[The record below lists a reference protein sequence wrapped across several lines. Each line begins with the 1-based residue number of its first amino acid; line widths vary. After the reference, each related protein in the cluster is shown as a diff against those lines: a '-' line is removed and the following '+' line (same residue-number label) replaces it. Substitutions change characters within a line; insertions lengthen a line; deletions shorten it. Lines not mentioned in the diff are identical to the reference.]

1 LSDSPPS
8 SLSVL
13 IPFGIVTLIWG
24 STWIVIA
31 GQLGSVPASWSV
43 AYRFLIAGTVMLA
56 IALVRRESLRLDAR
70 GWAFAA
76 VAGTAQFTLNYG
88 LIYEAEK
95 HVTSGLVAVVFAL
108 LLLPNA
114 LFGRIFL
121 RHGIGPRLILGSIV
135 AMIGIALLF
144 VHEAQASTRGTAQVL
159 TGVGFTLAAVF
170 FASISNVM
178 QATEA
183 SRRYPLATLLGAS
196 MLFGAAIDIARAWIV
211 DGPPV
216 IDWSLSYIA
225 GLLYLGVIAS
235 SIAFTLYY
243 RVIRDIGPARA
254 AYSSVIIPVLA
265 MLFSTVFEG
274 YRWTWLAA
282 AGGALTLV
290 GLVIALSARR
300 PAR

>member
-1 LSDSPPS
+1 MSASPPS
-8 SLSVL
+8 RLSVL
-13 IPFGIVTLIWG
+13 VPFGIVTLIWG

-31 GQLGSVPASWSV
+31 GQLGSVPASWSI
-43 AYRFLIAGTVMLA
+43 AYRFLIAGMVMLA
-56 IALVRRESLRLDAR
+56 IALVRRESLWLDAR
-70 GWAFAA
+70 GWGFAVVSGA
-76 VAGTAQFTLNYG
+76 LQFTLNYSFV
-88 LIYEAEK
+88 YEAER

-121 RHGIGPRLILGSIV
+121 GHRIGPRLILGSIV

-159 TGVGFTLAAVF
+159 IGVGSTLAAVF

-178 QATEA
+178 QATQM
-183 SRRYPLATLLGAS
+183 SRRYPLATLLGAA
-196 MLFGAAIDIARAWIV
+196 MLIGAAIDVTRAWIV

-216 IDWSLSYIA
+216 IEWSFSYIA

-235 SIAFTLYY
+235 SVAFTLYY

>member
-1 LSDSPPS
+1 MSASPPS
-8 SLSVL
+8 RLSVL
-13 IPFGIVTLIWG
+13 VPFGIVTLIWG

-31 GQLGSVPASWSV
+31 GQLGSVPASWSI
-43 AYRFLIAGTVMLA
+43 AYRFLIAGMVMLA
-56 IALVRRESLRLDAR
+56 IALVRRESLWLDAR
-70 GWAFAA
+70 GWGFAVVSGA
-76 VAGTAQFTLNYG
+76 LQFTLNYSFV
-88 LIYEAEK
+88 YEAER

-121 RHGIGPRLILGSIV
+121 GHRIGPRLILGSIV

-159 TGVGFTLAAVF
+159 IGVGSTLAAVF

-178 QATEA
+178 QATQM
-183 SRRYPLATLLGAS
+183 SRRYPLATLLGAA
-196 MLFGAAIDIARAWIV
+196 MLIGAAIDVTRAWIV

-216 IDWSLSYIA
+216 IEWSFSYIA

-235 SIAFTLYY
+235 SVACTLYY

>member
-1 LSDSPPS
+1 LSASPPS
-8 SLSVL
+8 RLSVL
-13 IPFGIVTLIWG
+13 VPFGIVTLIWG

-31 GQLGSVPASWSV
+31 GQLGSVPASWSI
-43 AYRFLIAGTVMLA
+43 AYRFLIAGMVMLA
-56 IALVRRESLRLDAR
+56 IALVRRESLWLDAR
-70 GWAFAA
+70 GWGFAVVSGA
-76 VAGTAQFTLNYG
+76 LQFTLNYSFV
-88 LIYEAEK
+88 YEAER

-121 RHGIGPRLILGSIV
+121 GHRIGPRLILGSIV

-159 TGVGFTLAAVF
+159 IGVGSTLAAVF

-178 QATEA
+178 QATQM
-183 SRRYPLATLLGAS
+183 SRRYPLATLLGAA
-196 MLFGAAIDIARAWIV
+196 MLIGAAIDVTRAWIV

-216 IDWSLSYIA
+216 IEWSFSYIA

-235 SIAFTLYY
+235 SVAFTLYY